1 MKLVGTLKEKVE
13 KTENL
18 EEAKKAIADA
28 GMELTDEEMD
38 VDAVSGGKQEFHG
51 QPRKA
56 DGSLKDPCRF

>member
-38 VDAVSGGKQEFHG
+38 AVSGGKQEFHG
-51 QPRKA
+51 PPRKA

>member
-13 KTENL
+13 KAENL

-38 VDAVSGGKQEFHG
+38 AVSGGKQEFHDP
-51 QPRKA
+51 PRKA
-56 DGSLKDPCRF
+56 DGSPKDPCRF

>member
-13 KTENL
+13 KTESL

-28 GMELTDEEMD
+28 GMELTDEEM
-38 VDAVSGGKQEFHG
+38 DAVSGGKQEFHG